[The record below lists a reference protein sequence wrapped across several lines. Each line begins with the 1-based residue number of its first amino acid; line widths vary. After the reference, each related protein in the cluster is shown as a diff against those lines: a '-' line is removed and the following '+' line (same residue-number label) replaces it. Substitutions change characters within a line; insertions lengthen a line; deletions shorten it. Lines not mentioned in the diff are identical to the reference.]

1 MAISLA
7 LLLSFIVLAATISPR
22 ISDNND
28 DISSPI
34 IEGDEMTYLQV
45 NNPHFEPLNQIMLLF
60 SQYERGVPWTLTGVL
75 LIIFGDGL
83 AEKQLL

>member
-1 MAISLA
+1 VAISLA

-60 SQYERGVPWTLTGVL
+60 SQYGRGVAWTLTGVL
-75 LIIFGDGL
+75 LFIFGDGL

>member
-1 MAISLA
+1 VAISLA